1 MTLNAYNQR
10 TALLLG
16 EEAIK
21 SLRKA
26 HVMIVGVGGVGAYAA
41 EMVARTGVGRITL
54 IDGDNVAE
62 SNLNRQLPAG
72 WRKPR

>member
-16 EEAIK
+16 EEAIN
-21 SLRKA
+21 SLSKA

-41 EMVARTGVGRITL
+41 ETIART
-54 IDGDNVAE
+54 E
-62 SNLNRQLPAG
+62 SAT
-72 WRKPR
+72 